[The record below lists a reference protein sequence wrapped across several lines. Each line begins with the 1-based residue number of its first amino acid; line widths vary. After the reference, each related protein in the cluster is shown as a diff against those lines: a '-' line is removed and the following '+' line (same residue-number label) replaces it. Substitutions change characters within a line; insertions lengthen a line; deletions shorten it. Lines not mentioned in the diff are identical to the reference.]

1 MAIRRAGNS
10 RRAAW
15 AGLAGFCVVA
25 AYAQVGVL
33 QLLVWEPL
41 AAAPGAS
48 LDEIRAAVEQAGESL
63 YEPVVVGWAVIGTV
77 LAAAVLAGA
86 LARRLSVYQTLVLHL
101 ALLVLAAPSYFFASF
116 GPGMALGD
124 TFVTSGSYPPW
135 GTLLYFVSLVAFAAL
150 VPASMLAAR
159 RPRA

>member
-1 MAIRRAGNS
+1 M
-10 RRAAW
+10 
-15 AGLAGFCVVA
+15 
-25 AYAQVGVL
+25 L

-86 LARRLSVYQTLVLHL
+86 LARRFSAHQTLVLHL
-101 ALLVLAAPSYFFASF
+101 ALLVLAAPSYLFVSF

-135 GTLLYFVSLVAFAAL
+135 GTLLYFVSLVAFAVL